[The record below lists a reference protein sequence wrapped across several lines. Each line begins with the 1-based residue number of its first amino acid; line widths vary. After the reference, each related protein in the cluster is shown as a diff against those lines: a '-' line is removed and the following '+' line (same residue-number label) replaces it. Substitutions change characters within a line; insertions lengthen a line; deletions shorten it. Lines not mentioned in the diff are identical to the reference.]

1 MSYKT
6 APKIYA
12 TKFGI
17 CYLNGKLLV
26 RLLFYLQICMTNE
39 FQGDWLLEPSADKVD
54 EFVKVDVVIT
64 GYTYI
69 IFMHRKV
76 GLIGSNLTISPADTP
91 QLQPSI
97 VLEASRRVIEL
108 SVDLINMFPYPE
120 GLSMVLVY
128 YRIDIPIALLY
139 CHVLYLADTHEKIAD
154 VQRLQNLTQCICSIT
169 HGWRELAPIGRAMQT
184 LNRAAKDQ
192 GAVP

>member
-12 TKFGI
+12 MKFGI
-17 CYLNGKLLV
+17 YYLNGKLLV
-26 RLLFYLQICMTNE
+26 RPLFYLSRVANE
-39 FQGDWLLEPSADKVD
+39 FQGDWLLEPSADQVD
-54 EFVKVDVVIT
+54 EFIKVDVVIT

-76 GLIGSNLTISPADTP
+76 GLIRSNLTIPPADTP
-91 QLQPSI
+91 QLQLPM

-139 CHVLYLADTHEKIAD
+139 CHVLYVADTHERTAD
-154 VQRLQNLTQCICSIT
+154 VQRLQNLSQCICSVT
-169 HGWRELAPIGRAMQT
+169 HGCRELAPIGRAMQT
-184 LNRAAKDQ
+184 LNRAVKDI